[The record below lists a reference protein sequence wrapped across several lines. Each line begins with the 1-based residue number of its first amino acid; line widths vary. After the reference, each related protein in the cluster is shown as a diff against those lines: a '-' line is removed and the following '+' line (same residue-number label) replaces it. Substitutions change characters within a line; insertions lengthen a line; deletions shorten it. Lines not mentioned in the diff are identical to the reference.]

1 MQLPGAVM
9 SETPKKQWG
18 ERVSAWAVSLVV
30 HGLLLALLAMLVLS
44 AAPEPA
50 IEAVVHLEPVGRPD
64 DPNAQSAGGSAPRVE
79 QTSATSSSPA
89 VAPLPAPALDAATG
103 STPAPDDSLSK
114 TDPDATDPALA
125 LLSEL
130 TEALSAQ
137 HTGRGD
143 NPLVD
148 GTSEGFQQML
158 GGIRGRGLDVVFVID
173 ATESMRDIMQ
183 QSKERMNDVI
193 GVITGVLAS
202 EGKPPRNIR
211 FGVVAFKDYG
221 DEYGLSAAK
230 ALKLTNDF
238 PAVRDFIDHIQTG
251 GGGDGPEPI
260 HEALAIAIDKEMG
273 WRPKAAS
280 IIVLIGDAPVHP
292 SGLRDA
298 VEAGKRFVSR
308 YSGTLSVID
317 VGTDRAGVLGDF
329 DAIALA
335 GGGTATLLGSE
346 DEFWEDMVIT
356 VFGRR
361 FERDVK
367 TIVERYAKNR

>member
-1 MQLPGAVM
+1 M
-9 SETPKKQWG
+9 SIAPKKNLG
-18 ERVSAWAVSLVV
+18 ERFSAWAVSLIV
-30 HGLLLALLAMLVLS
+30 HGLLLVLLTMVVLS
-44 AAPEPA
+44 AAREPV
-50 IEAVVHLEPVGRPD
+50 IEAVVQLEPVGRPD
-64 DPNAQSAGGSAPRVE
+64 DPDAQSAGGSAPRVE
-79 QTSATSSSPA
+79 KTSATATSPA
-89 VAPLPAPALDAATG
+89 VAPLPAPALDAAAG
-103 STPAPDDSLSK
+103 SSPAPEESLSK
-114 TDPDATDPALA
+114 TDPDVTDPALA
-125 LLSEL
+125 LLTEL
-130 TEALSAQ
+130 TEAVSAQ

-173 ATESMRDIMQ
+173 ATESMRDIMR

-202 EGKPPRNIR
+202 DGNPPRNIR

-251 GGGDGPEPI
+251 GGGDEPEPI
-260 HEALAIAIDKEMG
+260 HEALAIAISSEMG
-273 WRPKAAS
+273 WRRQAAS

-298 VEAGKRFVSR
+298 VEAGKRFVGR
-308 YSGTLSVID
+308 YNGTLSVID
-317 VGTDRAGVLGDF
+317 VGTERAGVLGDF
-329 DAIALA
+329 DVIAKA
-335 GGGTATLLGSE
+335 GGGTATLLGDG
-346 DEFWEDMVIT
+346 DEFWEDLVIT

-367 TIVERYAKNR
+367 TIVERYAKTR